1 MNYFATEE
9 EIRGK
14 TVTASIDEAIRI
26 LNKTGNAE
34 AAQSL
39 CPAGGPV
46 VRCNANGTVQVID
59 DDTHSVTFA
68 STGRGKTR
76 RFVYP
81 TVFSDILSGTN
92 IVVNDMKGEI
102 YATSRDLLALMGYT
116 TYVLDLREPAKS
128 PSRYNPMS
136 IAWDEWQAGNADGA
150 FFYLRN
156 LALSIFDKLSSN
168 TDDAFWTSTATDYF
182 MGLALGMLEA
192 GVSREAFTL
201 ESVARM
207 DRDGSGK
214 AHGYGGDTQLKDFFK
229 RLPKD
234 SLAAQNASGT
244 YDAPNDTRA
253 SILSVF
259 RSPMALYSGQQG
271 LMDALCRSDF
281 DAVELTQPKR
291 ALFVISP
298 DETHSFG
305 PVVIGI
311 LNQVMSSMISLA
323 QKQHGGVLPNR
334 VDFILDEMGNL
345 PARIPDIEALV
356 SASRSRNMRFHFVL
370 QSAAQLE
377 NVYGK
382 QVKDVILD
390 NCDTWLYMGSR
401 GLGFLKEISALAGTV
416 QLASGEKRPL
426 FSVEKLQR
434 LETRDTE
441 TETLVFVSSLKPYV
455 AALRDIGQY
464 ATPAEQP
471 HDAHQKRV
479 IPHEVFD
486 LEACVKRLEEERV
499 ERARQELRRQ
509 GEMEEAAQAEVDR
522 RRGTLVER
530 MQAEHERREREL
542 EERAN
547 EEYERTKKQIE
558 ELRRLLRDNQPS
570 LDDIGSGEGSGSDGE
585 GSGDGEDS
593 GSDGEDW

>member
-14 TVTASIDEAIRI
+14 TVTADIDGAIRI
-26 LNKTGNAE
+26 LNETGDIE
-34 AAQSL
+34 AARAL

-46 VRCNANGTVQVID
+46 VHCNSDGTVQVID
-59 DDTHSVTFA
+59 DDAHSVTFA
-68 STGRGKTR
+68 STGKGKTR

-102 YATSRDLLALMGYT
+102 YATTRDLLELMGYT
-116 TYVLDLREPAKS
+116 TYVLDLRDPANT
-128 PSRYNPMS
+128 PSRYNPMT
-136 IAWDEWQAGNADGA
+136 IALDEWRAGNPDGA

-156 LALSIFDKLSSN
+156 LGLSIFDKLSSK
-168 TDDAFWTSTATDYF
+168 TDDAFWTSSALDYF
-182 MGLALGMLEA
+182 MGLSLGLLEA
-192 GVSREAFTL
+192 DVSRSAFTL
-201 ESVARM
+201 ESVARLDREGSVRVRGM
-207 DRDGSGK
+207 DPQMK
-214 AHGYGGDTQLKDFFK
+214 KFFK
-229 RLPKD
+229 SLPEG
-234 SLAAQNASGT
+234 SLADQSASGT

-259 RSPMALYSGQQG
+259 RSPMALYSGQRG
-271 LMDALCRSDF
+271 LMDALGSSDF
-281 DAVELTQPKR
+281 DANELTLPKR

-311 LNQVMSSMISLA
+311 LNQIMSSMISIA
-323 QKQHGGVLPNR
+323 QRQHGGVLPNR

-345 PARIPDIEALV
+345 PARIPDIEALI
-356 SASRSRNMRFHFVL
+356 SASRSRNMRFHFIL

-377 NVYGK
+377 NVYGT

-416 QLASGEKRPL
+416 QLASGESRPL

-455 AALRDIGQY
+455 SALRDIGQY
-464 ATPAEQP
+464 ARPSTQP
-471 HDAHQKRV
+471 RRPLSRSTATRETFSLDEYFKRT
-479 IPHEVFD
+479 D
-486 LEACVKRLEEERV
+486 EER
-499 ERARQELRRQ
+499 
-509 GEMEEAAQAEVDR
+509 AEKDR
-522 RRGTLVER
+522 RRIQRQME
-530 MQAEHERREREL
+530 ESRERERLAREQERQRIERDMRAHEEEARRQHEADL
-542 EERAN
+542 EE
-547 EEYERTKKQIE
+547 I
-558 ELRRLLRDNQPS
+558 RRLLMDAS
-570 LDDIGSGEGSGSDGE
+570 SDAE
-585 GSGDGEDS
+585 IRLAFPEESQDESDED
-593 GSDGEDW
+593 E